1 VQSRLAIELAYD
13 SDAGHRERVSV
24 EAVEAARATGE
35 PRATAA
41 ALGARHVV
49 LWGPDHTRERLVLAD
64 EMLASARR
72 AGDAVLELQ
81 ARTWRIVDL
90 DELGDGA
97 ALEAELDAYADT
109 AARAR
114 LTAYAWW
121 IPAWR
126 SARAYLAGHFA
137 EGERLRRRAVEL
149 GRRAG
154 DRNVEFARLSHWVI
168 PLADD
173 GIRLAE
179 LDLEWQRDRIR
190 NSPAGW
196 AYRSMYVWVLSATGH
211 HTDARRE
218 LAAQRAAVGTPSSW
232 PRDTNWLSAAKELSE
247 AAVLLGERELAAEL
261 ELLLEPFAD
270 RMVVSARGLLC
281 MGSVA
286 GALGSLADLRGDPR
300 LAADWYVRAIER
312 EERGGALVWAMHHR
326 LRLGRALLGAGDR
339 DGLALLAAVA
349 AEAPALGLI
358 RLAEE
363 ARRGGRTRTR
373 PRATR

>member
-1 VQSRLAIELAYD
+1 
-13 SDAGHRERVSV
+13 
-24 EAVEAARATGE
+24 
-35 PRATAA
+35 
-41 ALGARHVV
+41 
-49 LWGPDHTRERLVLAD
+49 
-64 EMLASARR
+64 MLACARR

-90 DELGDGA
+90 DELGEGA
-97 ALEAELDAYADT
+97 ALEKELDAYADT

-121 IPAWR
+121 VPAWR
-126 SARAYLAGHFA
+126 SARAYLSGRVA

-149 GRRAG
+149 GRMAG

-196 AYRSMYVWVLSATGH
+196 AYRSMYVWVLAATGH
-211 HTDARRE
+211 RSDARRE
-218 LAAQRAAVGTPSSW
+218 LAAQRAAAGSPGSW

-247 AAVLLGERELAAEL
+247 AAVLLGEHELAREL

-286 GALGSLADLRGDPR
+286 GALGRLAGLRGDSS
-300 LAADWYVRAIER
+300 LAADWYLRAIER
-312 EERGGALVWAMHHR
+312 DERAGALVWAMHHR
-326 LRLGRALLGAGDR
+326 ARLGRTLLKAGDG
-339 DGLALLAAVA
+339 DGRALLAAVA
-349 AEAPALGLI
+349 AEAPALGLV
-358 RLAEE
+358 RLAGDARAGSR
-363 ARRGGRTRTR
+363 ARR
-373 PRATR
+373 RAAR